1 MLRGRRNPRLRISRP
16 DYIKHVVVSGL
27 HRYLFRVTTSPCFQL
42 PEGLLF
48 DYLSSFSAHSTS
60 IKHAETS
67 SCYWKST
74 CRHTVV
80 YRWVRSVFRLSPI
93 YTGLTTVIV
102 SAMAKKPRSVSFDL
116 IRLRNLFT
124 SSTYGDSPISYVL
137 EIVGTPW
144 TGHAHSPYVQ

>member
-1 MLRGRRNPRLRISRP
+1 MWLSVDSTGTCFVSRP
-16 DYIKHVVVSGL
+16 L
-27 HRYLFRVTTSPCFQL
+27 HYAPSDTCFQL

-80 YRWVRSVFRLSPI
+80 YRWVRSAFRLSPI
-93 YTGLTTVIV
+93 YTRLTTVNV
-102 SAMAKKPRSVSFDL
+102 STMAIQPRSVSFNL
-116 IRLRNLFT
+116 IRLRNFFT
-124 SSTYGDSPISYVL
+124 SSTYGDSPVSYVL

-144 TGHAHSPYVQ
+144 TGHAHSPFVQ